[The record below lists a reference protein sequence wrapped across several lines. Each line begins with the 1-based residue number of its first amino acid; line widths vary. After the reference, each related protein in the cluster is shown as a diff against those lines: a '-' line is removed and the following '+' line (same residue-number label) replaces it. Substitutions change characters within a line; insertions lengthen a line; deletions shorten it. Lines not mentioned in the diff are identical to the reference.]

1 MYYFPANHTVKHVF
15 YVRKFQKTNIY
26 CILHSLKENVI
37 VMKKSLQILK
47 IIQLFIFLPFE
58 ISKGSKRR
66 AYMRIKK
73 MMISANLL

>member
-1 MYYFPANHTVKHVF
+1 
-15 YVRKFQKTNIY
+15 
-26 CILHSLKENVI
+26 
-37 VMKKSLQILK
+37 MKRTFQILK

-66 AYMRIKK
+66 AYQKIKK